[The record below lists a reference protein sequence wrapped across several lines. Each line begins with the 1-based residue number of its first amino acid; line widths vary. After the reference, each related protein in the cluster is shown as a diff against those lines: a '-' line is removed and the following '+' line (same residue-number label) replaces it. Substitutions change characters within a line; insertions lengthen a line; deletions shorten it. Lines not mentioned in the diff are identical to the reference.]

1 MSTIIELQPA
11 FLLHSRPFRDSSLL
25 LDFLTPDY
33 GRVSAIAR
41 GGRSAKS
48 KNKSLLQPFTPIQVS
63 MSGKSDLKTLRT
75 VELRS
80 GSIALTGERLFSAL
94 YMNEIIVRL
103 FQGHE
108 SNPNFFN
115 TYEQCLLHLTCDE
128 SPEPVLRQFEMAL
141 LDSLGYGIDFSTEA
155 NSQTPIEEKCWYYFQ
170 EGSGF
175 VKAQIQEPDKPK
187 EEGSNSVYRGEA
199 LLNIHAR
206 NFNHANTCQTAK
218 NVIRGILNNQLGP
231 NPLCSRA
238 LFKSLSS
245 RQ

>member
-25 LDFLTPDY
+25 LDLLTPDY

-48 KNKSLLQPFTPIQVS
+48 KNKSLLQPFTPIQIS

-75 VELRS
+75 VELRG
-80 GSIALTGERLFSAL
+80 GSIALTGERLFSAM
-94 YMNEIIVRL
+94 YMNEVIVRL

-108 SNPNFFN
+108 SDPEFFN
-115 TYEQCLLHLTCDE
+115 TYEQCLLHLTHEE

-155 NSQTPIEEKCWYYFQ
+155 DSQEPIESSYWYYFQ

-175 VKAQIQEPDKPK
+175 VRAQNQESAEPNS
-187 EEGSNSVYRGEA
+187 ESSNNIYRGEE
-199 LLNIHAR
+199 LLNIHIR
-206 NFNHANTCQTAK
+206 NFKHSLTCQTAK
-218 NVIRGILNNQLGP
+218 NVIRGVLNNQLGP
-231 NPLCSRA
+231 NPLRSRS

-245 RQ
+245 QQ